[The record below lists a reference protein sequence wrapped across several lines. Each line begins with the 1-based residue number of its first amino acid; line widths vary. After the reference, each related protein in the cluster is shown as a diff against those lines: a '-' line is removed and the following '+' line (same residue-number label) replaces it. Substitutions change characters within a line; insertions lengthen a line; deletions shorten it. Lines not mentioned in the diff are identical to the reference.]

1 MLTVYALAWR
11 ALRRGARPE
20 PWFVLA
26 LLTFSMT
33 TFWSLIYLY
42 FDVFALASAALA
54 CHVLAGERR
63 SLGPLRGVAG
73 LFAAA
78 AVIVAT
84 MAWVQPGPAY
94 AIDIGT
100 TASAG
105 LTGGGF
111 GNDVAVTEAG
121 RTFVWVEGESA
132 RGRLPRAS
140 RSTTKLHVIA
150 RAQAIAGFRR
160 QRVAA
165 VLNGHTLGLSV
176 LGSEWTDLTF
186 VAPRKTWY
194 YGFNLLE
201 LRFSYALPLGQDV
214 ASEGTGPGSRLQ
226 WTS

>member
-1 MLTVYALAWR
+1 
-11 ALRRGARPE
+11 
-20 PWFVLA
+20 
-26 LLTFSMT
+26 
-33 TFWSLIYLY
+33 
-42 FDVFALASAALA
+42 
-54 CHVLAGERR
+54 
-63 SLGPLRGVAG
+63 
-73 LFAAA
+73 
-78 AVIVAT
+78 

-214 ASEGTGPGSRLQ
+214 ASEGTGTRVSAAVDVVRIE
-226 WTS
+226 